1 MTVRPAKSM
10 VMSGEAVDRPQA
22 IHRSLHSRVGTD
34 TVGYGVQV
42 VFIPSGAVSL
52 WFFSCM
58 KNQQL
63 LCGGPGRR

>member
-10 VMSGEAVDRPQA
+10 VMSGGAVDRPQGVSTA
-22 IHRSLHSRVGTD
+22 QFTLVRVGTE

-42 VFIPSGAVSL
+42 VFIPFGAVSL

-63 LCGGPGRR
+63 LCGCG